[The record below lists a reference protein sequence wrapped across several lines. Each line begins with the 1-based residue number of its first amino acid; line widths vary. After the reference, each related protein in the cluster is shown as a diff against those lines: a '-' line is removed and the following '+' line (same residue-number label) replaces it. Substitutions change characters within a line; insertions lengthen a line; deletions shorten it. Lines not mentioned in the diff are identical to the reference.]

1 MLARPDPVPGE
12 LALFAIPLDENGFV
26 DWLIDA
32 KPGDTLVYYRGHLS
46 HDRMPSTK
54 VLDDLRRRRLADV
67 ANRVLAAEAQG
78 LVMPV
83 QRRVGRNEWLY
94 LAIRTQGA
102 LRPTHNHKPSASS
115 VRSLAHV

>member
-1 MLARPDPVPGE
+1 MLARPDPTLDP
-12 LALFAIPLDENGFV
+12 LPLFAVPLDENGFV

-54 VLDDLRRRRLADV
+54 VLDDPRRRKLVDV
-67 ANRVLAAEAQG
+67 ANRVLAAESQG

-83 QRRVGRNEWLY
+83 QRRIGRNEWLY
-94 LAIRTQGA
+94 LAIRTHGP
-102 LRPTHNHKPSASS
+102 LRTTHNHKSSASS
-115 VRSLAHV
+115 ARSLAHV

>member
-1 MLARPDPVPGE
+1 MLARPDPLP
-12 LALFAIPLDENGFV
+12 LFAIPLDENGFV

-54 VLDDLRRRRLADV
+54 VLDDRRRRRLAEV
-67 ANRVLAAEAQG
+67 ATRVLAAEAQG

-83 QRRVGRNEWLY
+83 QRRIDRNEWLY
-94 LAIRTQGA
+94 IAIRTHGP
-102 LRPTHNHKPSASS
+102 LRTAHNHKPSASS
-115 VRSLAHV
+115 ARSLAHV